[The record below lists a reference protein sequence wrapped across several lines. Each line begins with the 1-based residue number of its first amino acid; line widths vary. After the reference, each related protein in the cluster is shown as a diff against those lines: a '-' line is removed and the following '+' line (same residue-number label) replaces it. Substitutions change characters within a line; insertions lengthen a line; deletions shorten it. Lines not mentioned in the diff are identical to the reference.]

1 MARRHKKLAA
11 MAAAVL
17 GMAGVSEGLAAQPQ
31 GWIST
36 MGLTGA
42 PYPGGTQY
50 YDFAP
55 NIELNDQG
63 QVAFQAIIDANFTQ
77 TGVFRAAELGPAKLI
92 AKTGQGVVNGMIS
105 GLTLGDLNNSGDVLV
120 QAEIAGTPGGT
131 TDDRALYLG
140 GATPLRQ
147 MVREGSSFL
156 PGQITT
162 NRFDYRLTSMEDLN
176 PFEGAQLNDAGQVSF
191 VGGYTAKEQINN
203 GSVNVSGYAAMRAN
217 PDGSVNMAFEQGQA
231 APLAGGGTQG
241 NINGFM
247 GTAPFGH
254 KTVLVNNQGHVLV
267 RAQNGGDVDGGFY
280 WSNVSSLPFHNRQ
293 RAVGR
298 DGQTLI
304 PGAPGSIEVL
314 SGEAPFLMTNAVDMN
329 DVGEAAFVARVNPGQ
344 PGNPPEMAVY
354 RWSSTDAAQAG
365 AHGLTEIARDGMA
378 VPGTDSVLGYT
389 FFADVELNNG
399 GQAAFQ
405 SQLKNDSQGVTENA
419 IFRGDGN
426 ELIPVVRDSMATPD
440 GQHYFGLFGT
450 TVLAN
455 EIAMNDSGHVA
466 FQTPLRD
473 EFGDY
478 AGQGLYITD
487 GIDMV
492 EVTREGRALAGS
504 TVSFMQWNGAAS
516 LNKNGQVAFNATLE
530 DGRSGVFMFTPD
542 RLEWRTAGDG
552 SWDDA
557 KNWTLG
563 TQPNELHHLRIAPKA
578 SAVIEGP
585 TGDLVVNSLRL
596 GDREE
601 RGNLHELRIGAGS
614 SIKALQN
621 IVLEPSARV
630 VLELGGANPDQYG
643 HLITDG
649 DFHLDGELQV
659 TLAEGF
665 QQAAG
670 QQFHL
675 LQAIGMY
682 SLGIF
687 GEFVGVK
694 LPAAAPELIWS
705 TDRLTTHGLLV
716 STWQADFDEDGDVD
730 GADLATWKAGS
741 VSDGLGTHRKGD
753 ANGDGL
759 VDGSDYLV
767 WQRQQGIQAQDPRP
781 AIGAVPEPGS
791 LLLGLLGVGVV
802 AAIRRR

>member
-1 MARRHKKLAA
+1 MVRRRKKLAA

-17 GMAGVSEGLAAQPQ
+17 GMAGVSEGFAAQPQ

-55 NIELNDQG
+55 NIELNDLG
-63 QVAFQAIIDANFTQ
+63 QVAFQATIDPNFTQ

-105 GLTLGDLNNSGDVLV
+105 GLTLGDLNNSGEVLV
-120 QAEIAGTPGGT
+120 QAELAGTPGGA
-131 TDDRALYLG
+131 TDDRALYVG

-156 PGQITT
+156 PAHITT
-162 NRFDYRLTSMEDLN
+162 QRFDYRLSSMEELN
-176 PFEGAQLNDAGQVSF
+176 PFEGSQLNDAGQVSF
-191 VGGYTAKEQINN
+191 VGGFTAKTPVNN
-203 GSVNVSGYAAMRAN
+203 GSVNVSGYAAMRVN
-217 PDGSVNMAFEQGQA
+217 PDGSVNMAFERGQA

-241 NINGFM
+241 TIDDFTGM
-247 GTAPFGH
+247 APFYF
-254 KTVLVNNQGHVLV
+254 KTALVNNQGHVLV
-267 RAQNGGDVDGGFY
+267 RAQNGGAVDGGFY
-280 WSNVSSLPFHNRQ
+280 WSNVASLPFHNRQ
-293 RAVGR
+293 RTVGR

-314 SGEAPFLMTNAVDMN
+314 SGEVPLLLTNGVDMN
-329 DVGEAAFVARVNPGQ
+329 DVGEVAFVPQVNPGQ
-344 PGNPPEMAVY
+344 PGKAPEMAVY
-354 RWSSTDAAQAG
+354 RWSPTAAAQAG
-365 AHGLTEIARDGMA
+365 AHGLTEIARTGMA
-378 VPGTDSVLGYT
+378 IAGTDSELGYT
-389 FFADVELNNG
+389 FFADVELNNA
-399 GQAAFQ
+399 GQVAFQ
-405 SQLKNDSQGVTENA
+405 SQLKNVSQGATENA

-426 ELIPVVRDSMATPD
+426 ELIPIVRDSMATPD
-440 GQHYFGLFGT
+440 GLHYFGLFGT
-450 TVLAN
+450 NVLAN
-455 EIAMNDSGHVA
+455 DIAINDSGHVA

-473 EFGDY
+473 KFGDY

-487 GIDMV
+487 GIDMI
-492 EVTREGRALAGS
+492 EVTREGRELAGS
-504 TVSFMQWNGAAS
+504 TVSFMQWNGAPS
-516 LNKNGQVAFNATLE
+516 LNKHGQVAFNATLE
-530 DGRSGVFMFTPD
+530 DGRAGVFMFTPD

-563 TQPNELHHLRIAPKA
+563 TQPSELHHLYIRPKA
-578 SAVIEGP
+578 SAVVEGP
-585 TGDLVVNSLRL
+585 MGDLVVNSLRL

-601 RGNLHELRIGAGS
+601 RGSIHELRIRAGS
-614 SIKALQN
+614 SIKTLQN

-630 VLELGGANPDQYG
+630 VLELGGVNPDQYG

-694 LPAAAPELIWS
+694 LPEAAPELIWS

-741 VSDGLGTHRKGD
+741 VSEGLGTHRKGD

-759 VDGSDYLV
+759 VNGSDYLV
-767 WQRQQGIQAQDPRP
+767 WQRQQGMQAPQP

-791 LLLGLLGVGVV
+791 LLLGLLGMGVV

>member
-1 MARRHKKLAA
+1 
-11 MAAAVL
+11 
-17 GMAGVSEGLAAQPQ
+17 
-31 GWIST
+31 
-36 MGLTGA
+36 
-42 PYPGGTQY
+42 
-50 YDFAP
+50 
-55 NIELNDQG
+55 
-63 QVAFQAIIDANFTQ
+63 
-77 TGVFRAAELGPAKLI
+77 
-92 AKTGQGVVNGMIS
+92 
-105 GLTLGDLNNSGDVLV
+105 
-120 QAEIAGTPGGT
+120 
-131 TDDRALYLG
+131 
-140 GATPLRQ
+140 
-147 MVREGSSFL
+147 
-156 PGQITT
+156 
-162 NRFDYRLTSMEDLN
+162 
-176 PFEGAQLNDAGQVSF
+176 
-191 VGGYTAKEQINN
+191 
-203 GSVNVSGYAAMRAN
+203 VSGYAAMRAN

-247 GTAPFGH
+247 GRAPFGY

-280 WSNVSSLPFHNRQ
+280 WSNVASLPFQNRQ

-314 SGEAPFLMTNAVDMN
+314 SGAFPFLMTNAVDMN
-329 DVGEAAFVARVNPGQ
+329 DVGEAAFVAQVNPGL
-344 PGNPPEMAVY
+344 PGKPPEMAVY

-365 AHGLTEIARDGMA
+365 AHGLTEIARTGMA

-389 FFADVELNNG
+389 FFANVELNDA
-399 GQAAFQ
+399 GQVAFQ
-405 SQLKNDSQGVTENA
+405 SQLKNDSQGVTENV
-419 IFRGDGN
+419 IFRGDGD
-426 ELIPVVRDSMATPD
+426 ELVPLVRDSMATPD
-440 GQHYFGLFGT
+440 GLHYFGLFGT
-450 TVLAN
+450 ATMAN
-455 EIAMNDSGHVA
+455 DVAITDAGHVA

-473 EFGDY
+473 EFGEY

-487 GIDMV
+487 GIDML

-504 TVSFMQWNGAAS
+504 TVSFLQWNGAAS
-516 LNKNGQVAFNATLE
+516 LNKRGQVAFNASLE

-552 SWDDA
+552 SWDNA

-578 SAVIEGP
+578 NAVIEGP

-596 GDREE
+596 GDREG
-601 RGNLHELRIGAGS
+601 RSLHELRIGAGS
-614 SIKALQN
+614 SIKTLQS

-630 VLELGGANPDQYG
+630 VLELGGAGADEYG
-643 HLITDG
+643 RLIADG
-649 DFHLDGELQV
+649 DILLDGELQV

-705 TDRLTTHGLLV
+705 TDRLTTHGLLL

-741 VSDGLGTHRKGD
+741 VSEGLAGHRKGD

-767 WQRQQGIQAQDPRP
+767 WQRQQGMQAPQPV
-781 AIGAVPEPGS
+781 IGAVPEPGS
-791 LLLGLLGVGVV
+791 LLLGLLGLGVV